1 MEFRLKVR
9 LEIRL
14 QVAFISIGVEV
25 STRHRP
31 GVQLRV
37 LLGLGVG
44 WGGVEQVKAGLDQSE
59 VTG

>member
-14 QVAFISIGVEV
+14 RAAFISTGMEV
-25 STRHRP
+25 STRHRS

-44 WGGVEQVKAGLDQSE
+44 GVELSR
-59 VTG
+59 